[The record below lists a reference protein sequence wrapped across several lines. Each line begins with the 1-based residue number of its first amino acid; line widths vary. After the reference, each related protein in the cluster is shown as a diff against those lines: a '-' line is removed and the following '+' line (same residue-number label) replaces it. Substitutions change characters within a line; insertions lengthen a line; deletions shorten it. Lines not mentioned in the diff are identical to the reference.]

1 MEIGKGVK
9 RFLSE
14 EMMANHMQQLNIASP
29 PYYSPSHECGE
40 FASGSEDD
48 ILNTNCIPFDDLK
61 TDDDFVLAKPLC
73 EDVKILC
80 DGLTEDSQ
88 EELVV
93 KSNGKLELRLLN

>member
-1 MEIGKGVK
+1 MEIGKGAK

-29 PYYSPSHECGE
+29 PYYSPSHE
-40 FASGSEDD
+40 FASGNEDD
-48 ILNTNCIPFDDLK
+48 ILSIEFDDLK
-61 TDDDFVLAKPLC
+61 TDDAFVLAKPLC
-73 EDVKILC
+73 EDVQILC

-93 KSNGKLELRLLN
+93 KSNGKLELRLII